1 MSKLTTTKCHKHV
14 IKDIYVFEQSAK
26 AFMFV
31 GYCPQ
36 TLDYYLVLYEKALKS
51 FPHIKFE
58 DCECGKVSKSSFRYG
73 FTILTFNLKLNQVT
87 KKIKGWNTYNKEHL
101 DFNW

>member
-1 MSKLTTTKCHKHV
+1 MSKLTTTKCPKHV

-31 GYCPQ
+31 GYCSQ
-36 TLDYYLVLYEKALKS
+36 TLDYYLALYEEALKS
-51 FPHIKFE
+51 FPYLKLT
-58 DCECGKVSKSSFRYG
+58 DCECGRVTKSSSRCG
-73 FTILTFNLKLNQVT
+73 FTILTFNLKLSQVT
-87 KKIKGWNTYNKEHL
+87 KKIKGWNTYNKEYL